1 MIRRHILAVAFLALA
16 ACGGPSTFMTP
27 QSAAATKA
35 AVDAC
40 AARVTS
46 GQPLSR
52 LERQGFSQSGNRYVS
67 RLENPNMIVGG
78 SIISARMG
86 RGPTCIVSSE
96 PVGWDEIPTIQRMVR
111 EAVARTGGS
120 GDASVDFNPGGGLV
134 RITFRQR

>member
-1 MIRRHILAVAFLALA
+1 M
-16 ACGGPSTFMTP
+16 
-27 QSAAATKA
+27 
-35 AVDAC
+35 
-40 AARVTS
+40 
-46 GQPLSR
+46 
-52 LERQGFSQSGNRYVS
+52 S